1 MRAVVQ
7 RVTEASVSVD
17 NEVKG
22 SIKQGFLV
30 LLGVETE
37 DGDKD
42 LQYMIDK
49 VSGLRVFDDENG
61 VMNRSIIDAGGE
73 VLSISQFTLLGDVRH
88 GKRPSW
94 IKAERPERA
103 NELYLEFNDGL
114 RAKGIH
120 VEEGVFQA
128 EMMVSLVN
136 DGPVTILL
144 DSKKLF

>member
-22 SIKQGFLV
+22 AIKQGFLV

-88 GKRPSW
+88 GKR
-94 IKAERPERA
+94 
-103 NELYLEFNDGL
+103 YLL
-114 RAKGIH
+114 W
-120 VEEGVFQA
+120 
-128 EMMVSLVN
+128 
-136 DGPVTILL
+136 
-144 DSKKLF
+144 